1 MDGLNLKANK
11 MGNAPILWLNKQ
23 ANNSCDRFVKLN
35 NYVNSNKRLTKMEL
49 KKLLDD
55 LKKPL
60 FALREGLNP
69 SEEFIDFG
77 DL

>member
-1 MDGLNLKANK
+1 
-11 MGNAPILWLNKQ
+11 MGNAP
-23 ANNSCDRFVKLN
+23 
-35 NYVNSNKRLTKMEL
+35 NYVNSNKRLTKREL